1 MSGLDDLDRLFHR
14 LVQVLAER
22 GPERVAQPVQVAELY
37 QDLVPY
43 RQHRTALKL
52 ETHQDYE
59 MALLRLVAGER
70 GYAQVEPEEAQQA
83 FVMEVQAAL
92 PDAGVIHEFA
102 AARVLLS
109 AAAARKVLAGGEA
122 YAPQTLHPPLSPS
135 ISLDRP
141 PSPGGGMEEA
151 ASPVGGAEEEA
162 SSPGGGAEEEAPPGE
177 EGGAEECPYCDAELP
192 KGRVLFYCPFCGGN
206 LRGVKCPGCGTELE
220 VGWLYCITCG
230 RKTGG
235 E

>member
-1 MSGLDDLDRLFHR
+1 MSGLDELDRVFHR

-22 GPERVAQPVQVAELY
+22 GPERVTQPIQVAEIY

-43 RQHRTALKL
+43 RQLRPVLKL
-52 ETHQDYE
+52 DTHQDYE

-70 GYAQVEPEEAQQA
+70 GYARVEPEEAQQA
-83 FVMEVQAAL
+83 FVMEVQAPL

-102 AARVLLS
+102 AARVHLN
-109 AAAARKVLAGGEA
+109 AAAARKVLAGAEA
-122 YAPQTLHPPLSPS
+122 YAPQTLHPPPAASVASHGPE
-135 ISLDRP
+135 
-141 PSPGGGMEEA
+141 GGGQ
-151 ASPVGGAEEEA
+151 EEA
-162 SSPGGGAEEEAPPGE
+162 SPGE
-177 EGGAEECPYCDAELP
+177 EGGADECPYCDAELP

-206 LRGVKCPGCGTELE
+206 LKGVKCPGCGTELE

-230 RKTGG
+230 RKMGG

>member
-22 GPERVAQPVQVAELY
+22 GPERVAQPIQVAELY

-43 RQHRTALKL
+43 RQHRLALKL

-70 GYAQVEPEEAQQA
+70 DYARVEPEEAQQA

-102 AARVLLS
+102 AARVLLN
-109 AAAARKVLAGGEA
+109 AAAARKALAGGEA
-122 YAPQTLHPPLSPS
+122 YAPETLHPPTTPTAPAGRA
-135 ISLDRP
+135 DRAD
-141 PSPGGGMEEA
+141 EA
-151 ASPVGGAEEEA
+151 GGAERAGRAADAEPMEA
-162 SSPGGGAEEEAPPGE
+162 LGDA
-177 EGGAEECPYCDAELP
+177 CPFCDAELP
-192 KGRVLFYCPFCGGN
+192 QGRVLFYCPFCGGN
-206 LRGVKCPGCGTELE
+206 LKGVKCPGCGTELE

-230 RKTGG
+230 RKMGG

>member
-1 MSGLDDLDRLFHR
+1 MSGLDDLDRLFQR

-22 GPERVAQPVQVAELY
+22 GPERVAQPIQVAELY

-43 RQHRTALKL
+43 RQHRAALKL

-70 GYAQVEPEEAQQA
+70 GYARVEPEEAQQA

-102 AARVLLS
+102 AARVLLN
-109 AAAARKVLAGGEA
+109 AAEARKVLAGGEA
-122 YAPQTLHPPLSPS
+122 YAPETLHPPTTPTAPAGRA
-135 ISLDRP
+135 DRAV
-141 PSPGGGMEEA
+141 ET
-151 ASPVGGAEEEA
+151 GGAGRAEGAADAEPMEA
-162 SSPGGGAEEEAPPGE
+162 LGDA
-177 EGGAEECPYCDAELP
+177 CPFCDAELP

-206 LRGVKCPGCGTELE
+206 LKGVKCPGCGTELE

-230 RKTGG
+230 RKMGG